1 MSSTPSKKDFHFFYG
16 HDQKKNGNNACF
28 SNWFPAS
35 FVDMNL
41 RELHIIISLVRQDFS
56 LGHNNQQ

>member
-1 MSSTPSKKDFHFFYG
+1 MIKRKMATMHVLAIGFQLHLLIPK
-16 HDQKKNGNNACF
+16 
-28 SNWFPAS
+28 
-35 FVDMNL
+35 VMNL